1 MPQMDGIDVGKEIL
15 RQNPGCRIIIASG
28 EWERFKEGYVIRA
41 VRFVTKPFDEEE
53 IAEALA
59 EASNMAYVEKEEGDA
74 FVLEG
79 QKFRIARRRREEV
92 RRAYIDFKLKYR
104 GRMGVWQ

>member
-1 MPQMDGIDVGKEIL
+1 MDGIDVGKEIL
-15 RQNPGCRIIIASG
+15 RQNPGCRSIIASG

>member
-1 MPQMDGIDVGKEIL
+1 MCGLIGAQSSTWPMSRRKKGML
-15 RQNPGCRIIIASG
+15 
-28 EWERFKEGYVIRA
+28 
-41 VRFVTKPFDEEE
+41 
-53 IAEALA
+53 
-59 EASNMAYVEKEEGDA
+59 

>member
-1 MPQMDGIDVGKEIL
+1 MDGIDVGKEIL

-59 EASNMAYVEKEEGDA
+59 EASNMWLGEGVIEAYFENRKLALRQKEIRYILSYDGY
-74 FVLEG
+74 V
-79 QKFRIARRRREEV
+79 RIYTADRMYRRETS
-92 RRAYIDFKLKYR
+92 L
-104 GRMGVWQ
+104 